1 MENDFTMADIL
12 LDKDKAAQEK
22 SVNIKKIL
30 MGISVL
36 VIIFLIVLI
45 IMKFINRGNI
55 DTNDS
60 ITMPNEQEILTPNTK
75 NNEMAQNTANTP
87 TVDQQIKIQTK
98 PAEIQQ
104 IEPSSQTTKEP
115 TQIEIKPD
123 NSNAKVVEIKPIA
136 IAPEPP
142 KKVEQPVKI
151 EEPKKI
157 LETTQIKKEITV
169 PQKPKKIEKTQNTNI
184 KKSEP
189 VKAQQTVTKQNVESK
204 KNEKSVFSNNSKNKQ
219 IKISDIKNAKP
230 KVAAVATTGNTYIQV
245 LAFSSDKKENIV
257 TKKLKEKGYSYKF
270 QDTVVNGKK
279 MTKIL
284 VGPYDNANIES
295 KIKQI
300 RSEINPEAF
309 VYRAK

>member
-87 TVDQQIKIQTK
+87 TVEQQIKIQTK

-123 NSNAKVVEIKPIA
+123 NSAKVVEIKPIA

-142 KKVEQPVKI
+142 KKAEQPVKI

-157 LETTQIKKEITV
+157 EAAQIKKEITV

-219 IKISDIKNAKP
+219 IKVSDIKNAKP
-230 KVAAVATTGNTYIQV
+230 KAAAVATTGNTYIQV

>member
-60 ITMPNEQEILTPNTK
+60 ITMPNEQVILTPNTK

-87 TVDQQIKIQTK
+87 TVEQQIKIQTK

-123 NSNAKVVEIKPIA
+123 NSAKVVEIKPIA

-142 KKVEQPVKI
+142 KKAEQPVKI

-157 LETTQIKKEITV
+157 EAAQIKKEITV

-219 IKISDIKNAKP
+219 IKVSDIKNAKP
-230 KVAAVATTGNTYIQV
+230 KAAAVAITGNTYIQV

-270 QDTVVNGKK
+270 QDAVVNGKK

>member
-55 DTNDS
+55 DTNES

-87 TVDQQIKIQTK
+87 TVEQQIKIQTK

-169 PQKPKKIEKTQNTNI
+169 PKKPKKIEKTQNTNI

-189 VKAQQTVTKQNVESK
+189 VKAQQTVTKQNIEGK

-219 IKISDIKNAKP
+219 IKVSDIKNAKP
-230 KVAAVATTGNTYIQV
+230 KAAAVATTGNAYIQV

-300 RSEINPEAF
+300 HSEINPEAF

>member
-55 DTNDS
+55 DTNES

-87 TVDQQIKIQTK
+87 TVEQQIKIQTK

-189 VKAQQTVTKQNVESK
+189 VKAQQTVTKQNIEGK

-219 IKISDIKNAKP
+219 IKVSDIKNAKP
-230 KVAAVATTGNTYIQV
+230 KAAAVATTGNAYIQV
-245 LAFSSDKKENIV
+245 
-257 TKKLKEKGYSYKF
+257 
-270 QDTVVNGKK
+270 
-279 MTKIL
+279 
-284 VGPYDNANIES
+284 
-295 KIKQI
+295 
-300 RSEINPEAF
+300 
-309 VYRAK
+309 

>member
-115 TQIEIKPD
+115 THI
-123 NSNAKVVEIKPIA
+123 EIKPIA

-142 KKVEQPVKI
+142 KKAEQPVKT

-157 LETTQIKKEITV
+157 LEATQIKKEITV

-189 VKAQQTVTKQNVESK
+189 VKAQQTVTKQHVESK

-219 IKISDIKNAKP
+219 IKVSDIKNAKP
-230 KVAAVATTGNTYIQV
+230 KAAAVATTGNTYIQV

-270 QDTVVNGKK
+270 QDAVVNGKK

>member
-157 LETTQIKKEITV
+157 
-169 PQKPKKIEKTQNTNI
+169 EKTQNTNI

-230 KVAAVATTGNTYIQV
+230 KAAAVATTGNAYIQV

>member
-55 DTNDS
+55 DTNES

-87 TVDQQIKIQTK
+87 TVEQQIKIQTK

-123 NSNAKVVEIKPIA
+123 NSAKVVEIKPIA

-142 KKVEQPVKI
+142 KKAEQPVKI

-157 LETTQIKKEITV
+157 EAAQIKKEITV

-189 VKAQQTVTKQNVESK
+189 VKAQQTVTKQHVESK

-219 IKISDIKNAKP
+219 IKVSDIKNAKP
-230 KVAAVATTGNTYIQV
+230 KAATVAATGNTYIQV

-270 QDTVVNGKK
+270 QDAVVNGKK

>member
-1 MENDFTMADIL
+1 
-12 LDKDKAAQEK
+12 
-22 SVNIKKIL
+22 
-30 MGISVL
+30 
-36 VIIFLIVLI
+36 
-45 IMKFINRGNI
+45 MKFINRGNI

-219 IKISDIKNAKP
+219 IKVSDIKNAKP
-230 KVAAVATTGNTYIQV
+230 KAAAVATTGNTYIQV

>member
-87 TVDQQIKIQTK
+87 TVEQQIKIQTK

-104 IEPSSQTTKEP
+104 IEPSSQTAKEP

-123 NSNAKVVEIKPIA
+123 NSAKVVEIKPIA

-189 VKAQQTVTKQNVESK
+189 VKAQQTVTKQHVESK

-219 IKISDIKNAKP
+219 IKVSDIKNAKP
-230 KVAAVATTGNTYIQV
+230 KAATVATTGNTYIQV

-270 QDTVVNGKK
+270 QDAVVNGKK

>member
-87 TVDQQIKIQTK
+87 TVEQQIKIQTK

-184 KKSEP
+184 KKSGP
-189 VKAQQTVTKQNVESK
+189 VKAQQTATKQNVESK

-219 IKISDIKNAKP
+219 IKVSDIKNAKP
-230 KVAAVATTGNTYIQV
+230 KAATVATTGNTYIQV

-270 QDTVVNGKK
+270 QDAVVNGKK

>member
-60 ITMPNEQEILTPNTK
+60 ITMPKEQEILTPNTK

-157 LETTQIKKEITV
+157 EAAQIKKEITV

-219 IKISDIKNAKP
+219 IKVSDIKNAKP
-230 KVAAVATTGNTYIQV
+230 KAAAVATTGNTYIQV

>member
-87 TVDQQIKIQTK
+87 TVEQQIKIQTK

-123 NSNAKVVEIKPIA
+123 NSAKVVEIKPIA

-142 KKVEQPVKI
+142 KKAEQPVKI

-157 LETTQIKKEITV
+157 EAAQIKKEITV

>member
-87 TVDQQIKIQTK
+87 TVEQQIKIQTK

-189 VKAQQTVTKQNVESK
+189 VKAQQTVTKQNIEGK

-219 IKISDIKNAKP
+219 IKVSDIKNAKP
-230 KVAAVATTGNTYIQV
+230 KVAAVATTGNAYIQV

>member
-55 DTNDS
+55 DTNES

-87 TVDQQIKIQTK
+87 TVEQQIKIQTK

-123 NSNAKVVEIKPIA
+123 NSAKVVEIKPIA

-142 KKVEQPVKI
+142 KKAEQPVKI

-157 LETTQIKKEITV
+157 EAAQIKKEITV

-189 VKAQQTVTKQNVESK
+189 VKAQQTVTKQHVESK

-219 IKISDIKNAKP
+219 IKVSDIKNAKP
-230 KVAAVATTGNTYIQV
+230 KAAAVATTGNTYIQV

-270 QDTVVNGKK
+270 QDAVVNGKK

>member
-157 LETTQIKKEITV
+157 
-169 PQKPKKIEKTQNTNI
+169 EKTQNTNI

>member
-1 MENDFTMADIL
+1 MENDFTMADVL

-55 DTNDS
+55 DTNES

-87 TVDQQIKIQTK
+87 TVEQQIKIQTK

-189 VKAQQTVTKQNVESK
+189 VKAQQTVTKQNIEGK

-219 IKISDIKNAKP
+219 IKVSDIKNAKP
-230 KVAAVATTGNTYIQV
+230 KAAAVATTGNAYIQV